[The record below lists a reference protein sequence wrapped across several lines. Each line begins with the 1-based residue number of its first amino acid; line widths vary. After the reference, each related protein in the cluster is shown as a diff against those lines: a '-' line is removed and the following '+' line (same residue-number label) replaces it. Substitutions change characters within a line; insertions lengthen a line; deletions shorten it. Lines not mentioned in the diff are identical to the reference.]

1 MTQTPAE
8 DPLTTALRG
17 SDTTTLP
24 SGTKNKALEDEM
36 LEHHRQCR
44 RHKSVLF
51 WGALLVCAAL
61 FSLFCYAMLFS
72 DLPLRYLEKSVF
84 SLIPLTLLG
93 AAPLLLLVS
102 LFRCVFRPTGS
113 TDLLDKKDMEAVK
126 DLAAIIK
133 AVR

>member
-1 MTQTPAE
+1 
-8 DPLTTALRG
+8 
-17 SDTTTLP
+17 
-24 SGTKNKALEDEM
+24 M
-36 LEHHRQCR
+36 LEHHRQRR

-51 WGALLVCAAL
+51 WGALLACAAL

-72 DLPLRYLEKSVF
+72 DLPLRYLETSAF

-102 LFRCVFRPTGS
+102 LFRCVFRPSGN

>member
-1 MTQTPAE
+1 
-8 DPLTTALRG
+8 
-17 SDTTTLP
+17 
-24 SGTKNKALEDEM
+24 M
-36 LEHHRQCR
+36 LEHHRQRR

-72 DLPLRYLEKSVF
+72 DLPLRYLEKSAF

>member
-1 MTQTPAE
+1 MSQTPAE
-8 DPLTTALRG
+8 DPLTQALRG
-17 SDTTTLP
+17 ADTTTLP
-24 SGTKNKALEDEM
+24 TSTKNKALEDEI
-36 LEHHRQCR
+36 LEHHRQRR

-61 FSLFCYAMLFS
+61 FILFCYAMLFS
-72 DLPLRYLEKSVF
+72 NLPSMYLERSAF

-93 AAPLLLLVS
+93 AAPLLLLIS
-102 LFRCVFRPTGS
+102 LFRCIFRPSGN
-113 TDLLDKKDMEAVK
+113 TDLVDKKDMEMVK

>member
-1 MTQTPAE
+1 MSQTPAE
-8 DPLTTALRG
+8 DPLTLALRG
-17 SDTTTLP
+17 ADTTTLP
-24 SGTKNKALEDEM
+24 KSAKNKALEDEI
-36 LEHHRQCR
+36 LEHHRQRR

-51 WGALLVCAAL
+51 WGALLVCVAL
-61 FSLFCYAMLFS
+61 FILFCYAMLFS
-72 DLPLRYLEKSVF
+72 DLPLRYLERSAF

-102 LFRCVFRPTGS
+102 LFRCIFRPSGH
-113 TDLLDKKDMEAVK
+113 TDLVDKKDMEMVK

>member
-1 MTQTPAE
+1 MSQTPAE
-8 DPLTTALRG
+8 DPLTQALRG
-17 SDTTTLP
+17 ADTTTLP
-24 SGTKNKALEDEM
+24 KSAKNKALEDEI
-36 LEHHRQCR
+36 LEHHRQRR

-51 WGALLVCAAL
+51 WGALLVCVAL
-61 FSLFCYAMLFS
+61 FILFCYAMLFS
-72 DLPLRYLEKSVF
+72 DLPLRYLEISAF

-102 LFRCVFRPTGS
+102 LFRCIFRPSGN
-113 TDLLDKKDMEAVK
+113 TDLVDKKDMEMVK